1 MYIPIPWIGLCIC
14 VLFVY
19 LFPQNV
25 ALLYFHMLDPGRQ
38 LCAKEAILRNESHVL
53 LGDLSKQIAT
63 VQLWY
68 SCGVNM

>member
-1 MYIPIPWIGLCIC
+1 MYLYLGLVC
-14 VLFVY
+14 VFVY
-19 LFPQNV
+19 VCLLISPNV
-25 ALLYFHMLDPGRQ
+25 ALLYFQTDPGRQ